1 MVKAGEFG
9 NPMKTVGYL
18 SALLHL
24 GICRM
29 LRSVLGN
36 SGRKAGGRL
45 PNRPVSAAELRFL
58 RHPPPRP
65 RSPPVPP
72 PRPAPSSPAS
82 RSPFSKK
89 LTVRRILVSRG
100 GGELA
105 DLDVANDGGARQ
117 AVLQRRSQTPRHLES
132 LWRVPQRKERSWY
145 DASRCMTAERRL
157 WIERKSKRACG

>member
-1 MVKAGEFG
+1 
-9 NPMKTVGYL
+9 MKTVGYL

-45 PNRPVSAAELRFL
+45 PNRPVSAAEL
-58 RHPPPRP
+58 
-65 RSPPVPP
+65 
-72 PRPAPSSPAS
+72 
-82 RSPFSKK
+82 SKK

-105 DLDVANDGGARQ
+105 DLDVANDGARGKRFCND
-117 AVLQRRSQTPRHLES
+117 VRKRR
-132 LWRVPQRKERSWY
+132 V
-145 DASRCMTAERRL
+145 
-157 WIERKSKRACG
+157 I